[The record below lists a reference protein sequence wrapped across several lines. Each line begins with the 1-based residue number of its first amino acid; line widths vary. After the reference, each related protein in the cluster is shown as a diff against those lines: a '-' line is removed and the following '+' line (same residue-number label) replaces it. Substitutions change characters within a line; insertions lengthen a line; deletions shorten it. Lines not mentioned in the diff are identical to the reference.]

1 MLLETTLLWLC
12 LQGKCIQATPEA
24 VAVAMCESG
33 DTATLGTGDW
43 RAINVNTDGTVDAG
57 AWQFNSYY
65 VWNPDNLWAIE
76 PVAQSLHMTGA
87 EFMRRY
93 PTPDVAPP
101 YIQYY
106 VFLHLWD
113 NGAGA
118 WHWSASKHCWGEV
131 VR

>member
-1 MLLETTLLWLC
+1 M
-12 LQGKCIQATPEA
+12 
-24 VAVAMCESG
+24 AMCESG
-33 DTATLGTGDW
+33 DTATLGSGDW
-43 RAINVNTDGTVDAG
+43 RAINVNIDGTIDAG
-57 AWQFNSYY
+57 AWQFTNHY

-93 PTPDVAPP
+93 PTPDLTPP